1 MFKDPSK
8 GGLTAGPYI
17 WVVMDLSKREVTGAP
32 RYWCLWILVRELI
45 RVPIDMD
52 AHGS

>member
-32 RYWCLWILVRELI
+32 RYGRSCILVKA
-45 RVPIDMD
+45 VVDW
-52 AHGS
+52 GQ